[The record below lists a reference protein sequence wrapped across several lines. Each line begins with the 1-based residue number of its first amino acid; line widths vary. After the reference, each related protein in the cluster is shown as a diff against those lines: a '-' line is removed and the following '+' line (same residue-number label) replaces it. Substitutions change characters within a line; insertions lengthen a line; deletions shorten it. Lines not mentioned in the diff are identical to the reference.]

1 MKSSNILHSRSVTR
15 AEYALFHR
23 SYRAASRDALNND
36 NAVAH
41 CIQLH
46 SELRRRLNSWY
57 TGLGDQPV
65 SRFHKFFS
73 GGETISLKGEN
84 YVRFGASRT
93 LTNFLAR

>member
-15 AEYALFHR
+15 AEYALLRR
-23 SYRAASRDALNND
+23 SYRAARRLLSKDDTAFSRCTQIN
-36 NAVAH
+36 
-41 CIQLH
+41 
-46 SELRRRLNSWY
+46 SEVRRRLNSWY

-73 GGETISLKGEN
+73 GGETISLKGES

-93 LTNFLAR
+93 LTNLLAR